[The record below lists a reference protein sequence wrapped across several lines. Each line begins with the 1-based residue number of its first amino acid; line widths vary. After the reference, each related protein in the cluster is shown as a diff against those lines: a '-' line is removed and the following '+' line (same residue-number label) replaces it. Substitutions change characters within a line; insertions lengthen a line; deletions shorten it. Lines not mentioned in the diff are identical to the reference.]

1 MARIISSPGTDRPQH
16 RMRKRFDA
24 WNIDTRAEYKLILS
38 KESKLSR
45 AHRDFIVASHERYCE
60 TYGLDPLA

>member
-1 MARIISSPGTDRPQH
+1 
-16 RMRKRFDA
+16 MRKRFDA